1 MPRIEQCKN
10 LFPKLICKST
20 IKISVAMSL
29 SLVDKDHIIQM
40 FEYQFWVD
48 MDLELNS
55 YAEAYIGI
63 HTIFAHM
70 CNLLVI

>member
-1 MPRIEQCKN
+1 
-10 LFPKLICKST
+10 
-20 IKISVAMSL
+20 MSL

-40 FEYQFWVD
+40 FEYQFWID
-48 MDLELNS
+48 MDLEFDN

-63 HTIFAHM
+63 HAIFAHT